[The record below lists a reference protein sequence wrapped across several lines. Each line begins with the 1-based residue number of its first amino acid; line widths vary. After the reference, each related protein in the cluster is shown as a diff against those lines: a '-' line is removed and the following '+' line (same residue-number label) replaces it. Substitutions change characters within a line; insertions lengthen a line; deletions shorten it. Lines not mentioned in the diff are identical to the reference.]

1 MDKNIN
7 KNILDNIKNIFFIG
21 IGGSGMFP
29 LAQILKSKNFSI
41 SGSDVSESYITE
53 IEKSLGMKIYIGHD
67 KRNISGSDLVVY
79 SAAIKKD
86 NVELLEAKKLGIKI
100 LERAKLLGILASEKS
115 KSVGVCGTHGKTTTT
130 ALITHVLL
138 KLKKDPSA
146 IIGGKLSEIG
156 GNARVGKSDI
166 MICEACEYVDTFLNL
181 YPQIATILNIDED
194 HMEYFKTIDN
204 VINSYNKFCNNTS
217 DIIICNGDDIN
228 CQKLIKNLDK
238 NLNKQL
244 LTFGLDKNNDYY
256 VDDMSFGGY
265 ENNKFNIYFKNKKI
279 ATVILN
285 IPGKH
290 NILNSLAAFVTCLE
304 LGCRSEDVVSAIKTF
319 RGVCRRF
326 EILGKFNG
334 AIIADDYAHHP
345 KEIEV
350 TLNSAKKLGFNK
362 IWAIF
367 QPFTFSRTFLLLD
380 EFASSLSIAD
390 EILLTPIMG
399 AREVNTYNISSQDL
413 ASKINIKTAKCSVFE
428 NFDLISE
435 YIKNNVGERDL
446 VLTMGCGDIYKCAK
460 KILS

>member
-1 MDKNIN
+1 MVN

-29 LAQILKSKNFSI
+29 LAQILKSKNFNI

-53 IEKSLGMKIYIGHD
+53 LEKNLGMKIYIGHNE
-67 KRNISGSDLVVY
+67 KNILGSDLIVY

-86 NVELLEAKKLGIKI
+86 NVELLAAQKLGIKV
-100 LERAKLLGILASEKS
+100 LERAKLLGLLASEKS
-115 KSVGVCGTHGKTTTT
+115 QSVGVCGTHGKTTTT
-130 ALITHVLL
+130 ALITHILIEL
-138 KLKKDPSA
+138 QKDPSA

-156 GNARVGKSDI
+156 GNGRVGESDI
-166 MICEACEYVDTFLNL
+166 MICEACEYVDTFLNI
-181 YPQIATILNIDED
+181 YPKIATILNIDED

-204 VINSYNKFCNNTS
+204 VIDSYNKFCDNTS
-217 DIIICNGDDIN
+217 SIIIYNGDDIN
-228 CQKLIKNLDK
+228 SKKLIKKSTQNS
-238 NLNKQL
+238 NKKFL
-244 LTFGLDKNNDYY
+244 SFGLDKKNDYY
-256 VDDMSFGGY
+256 VDDINFNGC

-279 ATVILN
+279 ASVVLN

-304 LGCRSEDVVSAIKTF
+304 LGCEPKEIARAIGTF
-319 RGVCRRF
+319 KGVCRRF

-334 AIIADDYAHHP
+334 AVVVDDYAHHP
-345 KEIEV
+345 KELEA
-350 TLNSAKKLGFNK
+350 TLKSAKNLGFNK

-380 EFASSLSIAD
+380 DFARALSIAD
-390 EILLTPIMG
+390 EILLAPIMG
-399 AREVNTYNISSQDL
+399 SREINTYNIFSEDL
-413 ASKINIKTAKCSVFE
+413 AQKIKTKKCNVFR

-435 YIKNNVGERDL
+435 YIKQNVGEKDL